1 MIKENDLKDLLG
13 KGQYAII
20 INLEADST
28 GLRNTMA
35 IGNVKHRE
43 IPTVIVE
50 IEEICRVM
58 KDQYFKLAEKEF
70 GGDMI

>member
-1 MIKENDLKDLLG
+1 MIKENDLKSLLG

-20 INLEADST
+20 VNVDSDEH
-28 GLRNTMA
+28 GMRNTMA
-35 IGNVKHRE
+35 IGNVKHNE
-43 IPTVIVE
+43 IPIVIIE

-58 KDQYFKLAEKEF
+58 KDQYFKLAKKEF